1 MPAHWLAK
9 RRLKEPEVIFR
20 AVRTM
25 GSEGRR
31 RPCLLCAR
39 LAGDLAPS
47 HHFRCALILFAFC
60 ASPLYG
66 ATPSNRVAFEA
77 HAQRVA
83 EPPIIDGSLEEEIW
97 SLASVVDAFIQQEP
111 EEGKPASERTEVRI
125 LYDSGHLFIGVHAF
139 ESRPDEM
146 IATEMRR
153 DSNRLLDED
162 NFQVIIDTFDDSRS
176 GYMFV
181 TNPLG
186 AQLEQQIFEE
196 GEGTGPGNNSNV
208 HRNWDGVWHVA
219 TRRTADG
226 WIAELSI
233 PMTTLRFPQAEVQ
246 SWGINFMRNIRRKNE
261 RVFWAPIPKAYDLTR
276 VSLAGTLHGLGSL
289 NQGLD
294 LRIKPFAIAGL
305 RAQTVDGG
313 LGTSTL
319 SDAGLDVKYG
329 VTSSLNLDLTLNT
342 DFAQVEADEQ
352 QVNLTRFSLF
362 FPEKREFFLENAGQ
376 FNVGTARQQAELFF
390 SRRIGLSESGQPIPI
405 LGGARLTGKLGRNN
419 IAVMDLQTEEAL
431 GNPAEN
437 FFVARY
443 ARDILSR
450 SKVGGLLINKQST
463 SGAGFNRT
471 MAADATLAL
480 GTSLT
485 INSFLAKT
493 STPGVD
499 AEDLAFYGRVGWL
512 DPSWNLYAEYTD
524 IQDNFNAE
532 VGFVPRRGIRTTK
545 IHVGPTPRPKKFNIR
560 EMLPMVNVT
569 YTTDQTNRLVS
580 RMVHYMIGFRMENG
594 AFLNFI
600 YNRFFEQLDEP
611 FLVHPEVTI
620 PAGAY
625 RFGAWVFQFDTNP
638 SRRLYERFRYS
649 PQTFFGGTR
658 TDLDAVMGFRVTERF
673 AAEMQYRRN
682 DVDLPGGSF
691 VSFRQGCVI

>member
-1 MPAHWLAK
+1 
-9 RRLKEPEVIFR
+9 
-20 AVRTM
+20 M

-47 HHFRCALILFAFC
+47 HRFRCALILFAFC

-125 LYDSGHLFIGVHAF
+125 LYDPGHLFIGVHAF

-162 NFQVIIDTFDDSRS
+162 NFQVIIDTFNDSRS

-246 SWGINFMRNIRRKNE
+246 SWGINFMRNIPSKNE

-305 RAQTVDGG
+305 RAQTVERGP
-313 LGTSTL
+313 GTSTL

-352 QVNLTRFSLF
+352 QVNLTRLAFS
-362 FPEKREFFLENAGQ
+362 FPRKESSFWRMPGSSTL
-376 FNVGTARQQAELFF
+376 ARHG
-390 SRRIGLSESGQPIPI
+390 SRRSFSS
-405 LGGARLTGKLGRNN
+405 A
-419 IAVMDLQTEEAL
+419 AAL
-431 GNPAEN
+431 GSPRAG
-437 FFVARY
+437 
-443 ARDILSR
+443 SR
-450 SKVGGLLINKQST
+450 SRFS
-463 SGAGFNRT
+463 
-471 MAADATLAL
+471 
-480 GTSLT
+480 
-485 INSFLAKT
+485 
-493 STPGVD
+493 
-499 AEDLAFYGRVGWL
+499 EGRG
-512 DPSWNLYAEYTD
+512 
-524 IQDNFNAE
+524 
-532 VGFVPRRGIRTTK
+532 
-545 IHVGPTPRPKKFNIR
+545 
-560 EMLPMVNVT
+560 
-569 YTTDQTNRLVS
+569 
-580 RMVHYMIGFRMENG
+580 
-594 AFLNFI
+594 
-600 YNRFFEQLDEP
+600 
-611 FLVHPEVTI
+611 
-620 PAGAY
+620 
-625 RFGAWVFQFDTNP
+625 
-638 SRRLYERFRYS
+638 
-649 PQTFFGGTR
+649 
-658 TDLDAVMGFRVTERF
+658 
-673 AAEMQYRRN
+673 
-682 DVDLPGGSF
+682 
-691 VSFRQGCVI
+691 